1 MGYAN
6 GLTSIRTIDLKS
18 DINMK
23 RFYLLFFFLLLQ
35 NLLFSQNKIDI
46 YENDSRILELHHNG
60 IFYYKVKSGDL
71 IHLSISGNDVISY
84 GQWEYCGK
92 KIVLHTDSTLK
103 GPYVNVNVEEKYNR
117 KQEGIYVSILSPFE
131 QDKKANPR
139 SFQNAYLYA
148 LDMYTGD
155 SIISFFSLQNDF
167 RIDVEPVMVNKIKVS
182 IIPYNQIYWRD
193 SYYSR
198 LQFEFTPTLGNNVFL
213 LNVPLFTAFYIFYE
227 RFDEDF
233 VRILSNK
240 KIRFRNMTLKRRDY

>member
-1 MGYAN
+1 
-6 GLTSIRTIDLKS
+6 
-18 DINMK
+18 
-23 RFYLLFFFLLLQ
+23 
-35 NLLFSQNKIDI
+35 
-46 YENDSRILELHHNG
+46 
-60 IFYYKVKSGDL
+60 
-71 IHLSISGNDVISY
+71 
-84 GQWEYCGK
+84 
-92 KIVLHTDSTLK
+92 
-103 GPYVNVNVEEKYNR
+103 
-117 KQEGIYVSILSPFE
+117 
-131 QDKKANPR
+131 
-139 SFQNAYLYA
+139 YLYA